1 MVNEVGWKNVQ
12 KFEHTLTNVRRY
24 NNNKKKFQHYPISK
38 VATLSM
44 TPIFETRFD
53 ILTMP
58 QDVFIVELGIF
69 ICLQVLRVT
78 TVVVIRSKEWFFY
91 IDYNSNTCALL
102 VETKMF

>member
-1 MVNEVGWKNVQ
+1 
-12 KFEHTLTNVRRY
+12 
-24 NNNKKKFQHYPISK
+24 
-38 VATLSM
+38 
-44 TPIFETRFD
+44 
-53 ILTMP
+53 
-58 QDVFIVELGIF
+58 VELGIF